1 MGIIEGMK
9 TDSVITQW
17 RDQQRAYL
25 ETAASLDRALEQEYD
40 LGLSEFEILDLVW
53 EAKTE
58 ECAMRDIVDLT
69 PMTQSALS
77 RVVDRLTRAGLVERK
92 ECSYDRRSMFV
103 GLPAEG
109 QRVHEECTCSHERIM
124 GMMRRFSGQDRRD
137 MVGDNGRI
145 GITCEFCSRFYDLD
159 PAEVEAEIA
168 KTEA

>member
-1 MGIIEGMK
+1 MS
-9 TDSVITQW
+9 TDAVITQW
-17 RDQQRAYL
+17 RDQQRIYL
-25 ETAASLDRALEQEYD
+25 ETAAALDRALEQQFD

-103 GLPAEG
+103 GLTAEG
-109 QRVHEECTCSHERIM
+109 QRVH
-124 GMMRRFSGQDRRD
+124 
-137 MVGDNGRI
+137 GDARAVYR
-145 GITCEFCSRFYDLD
+145 EMLSAAL
-159 PAEVEAEIA
+159 
-168 KTEA
+168 